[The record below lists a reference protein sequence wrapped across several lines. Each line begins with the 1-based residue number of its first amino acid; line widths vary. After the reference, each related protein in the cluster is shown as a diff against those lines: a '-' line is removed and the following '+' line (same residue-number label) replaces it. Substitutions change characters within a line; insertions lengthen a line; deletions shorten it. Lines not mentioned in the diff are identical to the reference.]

1 MNTEETRELLEKIAA
16 AEKKQNAVYAP
27 ATRKYFFSYGK

>member
-1 MNTEETRELLEKIAA
+1 MKFFNISSA